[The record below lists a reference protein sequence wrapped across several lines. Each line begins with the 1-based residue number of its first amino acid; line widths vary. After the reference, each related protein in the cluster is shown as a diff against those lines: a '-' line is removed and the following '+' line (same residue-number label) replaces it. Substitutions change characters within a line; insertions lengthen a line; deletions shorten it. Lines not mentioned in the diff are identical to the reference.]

1 MIRMGVFWRG
11 SEAGGG
17 GLWRADL
24 FPKISLKFGQVPFCR
39 HIRIDM
45 IAQLKGEIRV
55 SAQKQKE

>member
-1 MIRMGVFWRG
+1 MIRMGVFCRG

-17 GLWRADL
+17 GLWRGDL

-45 IAQLKGEIRV
+45 IAQLMGESCV
-55 SAQKQKE
+55 SA